1 MEDLELTRETLK
13 NTKYLK
19 SKYPRWRI
27 EELADILEIS
37 EMYGIPIKEFY
48 SYSFGYFL
56 NGGHGFNFEILK
68 NPLLTNSKTHY
79 KPSVY
84 NGMANHTQ
92 LQSDIK
98 RLRRELTELSNMIG
112 CQYGR

>member
-1 MEDLELTRETLK
+1 MS
-13 NTKYLK
+13 
-19 SKYPRWRI
+19 SKTEI
-27 EELADILEIS
+27 SAQAIFVKELAARLQKEIES
-37 EMYGIPIKEFY
+37 
-48 SYSFGYFL
+48 
-56 NGGHGFNFEILK
+56 NQD
-68 NPLLTNSKTHY
+68 

-98 RLRRELTELSNMIG
+98 RLRRELMELSNMIG